1 MLATPSFAKLH
12 LYVENTFGGDVTVIA
27 IPEHEVVGSF
37 HASARPDDVAASPDG
52 RTIYVNSQGSLADAP
67 NEVIAFDSIT
77 GAVRWRIPVD
87 GLPHHLSLTADGR
100 RLFVPYFDKGYT
112 SIIDT
117 VEKREIDRVFGVF
130 GAHGTRLSPDDK
142 RLYVGSLVTDALYVV
157 DIATGEATQVMQFD
171 DGVRPFAITNDESR
185 MYVQVSR
192 LHGFD
197 VVDLDTGRI
206 MRRIHLPDLPA
217 DTTLMK
223 EFPHTVDHG
232 IELSPDERYL
242 FAAASAGHYVAVYSH
257 PELELIKQIPTGKE
271 PNWIVFA
278 PDGRYAYV
286 SSRISND
293 ISVIDVARLEEVQ
306 RVPVTGNYPQRMK
319 IVDVPAEHLELPGS

>member
-1 MLATPSFAKLH
+1 
-12 LYVENTFGGDVTVIA
+12 
-27 IPEHEVVGSF
+27 
-37 HASARPDDVAASPDG
+37 
-52 RTIYVNSQGSLADAP
+52 
-67 NEVIAFDSIT
+67 
-77 GAVRWRIPVD
+77 
-87 GLPHHLSLTADGR
+87 
-100 RLFVPYFDKGYT
+100 
-112 SIIDT
+112 
-117 VEKREIDRVFGVF
+117 
-130 GAHGTRLSPDDK
+130 
-142 RLYVGSLVTDALYVV
+142 
-157 DIATGEATQVMQFD
+157 
-171 DGVRPFAITNDESR
+171 
-185 MYVQVSR
+185 
-192 LHGFD
+192 
-197 VVDLDTGRI
+197 
-206 MRRIHLPDLPA
+206 
-217 DTTLMK
+217 MK